1 MAKKK
6 KTEESEVSFEQAFE
20 ELQEIVAKMEAGDL
34 SLDDSLSSYEIGI
47 KRLKECHQALNT
59 AEQKIRQL
67 AKLDEDGNLDTTE
80 FGEDS
85 EPAGNETAKKSGRGK
100 KSEPDELF

>member
-6 KTEESEVSFEQAFE
+6 KTEEGEVSFEQAFE

-34 SLDDSLSSYEIGI
+34 SLGDSLSSYEVGI
-47 KRLKECHQALNT
+47 KRLKQCHKALNA

-80 FGEDS
+80 FDEDS
-85 EPAGNETAKKSGRGK
+85 GTGANGDAKSGRGK
-100 KSEPDELF
+100 KSDSDELF